1 VASKKAQTTDATP
14 MGQTPDDDLAAI
26 LEAIAAAAASPQ
38 GQSSTGYQS
47 SYYGVPVGYKRK
59 DKVKAG
65 IFKLDGTLSR
75 EGYYD
80 LNNDPYD
87 ILYNRMNDVLRNDL
101 RDTLF
106 AKGYYDTKDKPS
118 PNRITKDDEAAVSKL
133 LLEANWTQTDYN
145 DLLSQIKGRPDEQP
159 TGGAVKRYT
168 LTSAEDLKVIAN
180 RVAIETLGRRLDDSD
195 AEAFAKLYQRK
206 QLKYQQQD
214 QSKMSGAVVQPADPQ
229 TMVMNQLKEKYAGE
243 TEAYGYIQAV
253 DRLAKLV
260 GAY

>member
-1 VASKKAQTTDATP
+1 MASRKVQETNATP
-14 MGQTPDDDLAAI
+14 MGQSPDQDLAAI
-26 LEAIAAAAASPQ
+26 LEAITAAA
-38 GQSSTGYQS
+38 GQSQGSTTGYQS

-59 DKVKAG
+59 DKPKAG
-65 IFKLDGTLSR
+65 IFRLNGTMSR

-80 LNNDPYD
+80 LNNDPYN
-87 ILYNRMNDVLRNDL
+87 ILYNQTGDLQRNDL

-106 AKGYYDTKDKPS
+106 AKGYYDTKTKPS
-118 PNRITKDDEAAVSKL
+118 PNKITDDDEKAISKL
-133 LLEANWTQTDYN
+133 LLEANWTQTDWQ
-145 DLLSQIKGRPDEQP
+145 DLLSQVKGRPDEVP
-159 TGGAVKRYT
+159 TGGARSTFT
-168 LTSAEDLKVIAN
+168 LTSPEDLKVVAN

-195 AEAFAKLYQRK
+195 LTAFTKLYQRK
-206 QLKYQQQD
+206 QLAYQQQAA
-214 QSKMSGAVVQPADPQ
+214 GGGVVTQPADPQ

>member
-1 VASKKAQTTDATP
+1 MSQ
-14 MGQTPDDDLAAI
+14 
-26 LEAIAAAAASPQ
+26 
-38 GQSSTGYQS
+38 
-47 SYYGVPVGYKRK
+47 
-59 DKVKAG
+59 
-65 IFKLDGTLSR
+65 

-80 LNNDPYD
+80 LNNSPYD
-87 ILYNRMNDVLRNDL
+87 ILYNQLDDLQRNDL

-106 AKGYYDTKDKPS
+106 AKGYYDTKTKPS
-118 PNRITKDDEAAVSKL
+118 PNRITKDDESAISKL
-133 LLEANWTQTDYN
+133 LLEANWTQTDYQ
-145 DLLSQIKGRPDEQP
+145 DLLNQIKGRPDEVP

-206 QLKYQQQD
+206 QLKYQQQA
-214 QSKMSGAVVQPADPQ
+214 QVEGGGVAVQPADPQ
-229 TMVMNQLKEKYAGE
+229 TMVMNQLKQKYAGE